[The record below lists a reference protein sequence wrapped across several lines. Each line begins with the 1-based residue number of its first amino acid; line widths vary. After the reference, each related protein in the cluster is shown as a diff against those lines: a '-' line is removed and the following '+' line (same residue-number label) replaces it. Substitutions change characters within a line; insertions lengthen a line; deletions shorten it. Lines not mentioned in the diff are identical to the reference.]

1 MPTGVAMP
9 PKRGRAAAEAEDET
23 AQLRRHKSA
32 FEEAMNEFLCPITF
46 SLPVDPVMAE
56 DGKVYERSAI
66 EEWLKQQHKSP
77 VTNLAM
83 GTRLLPALQVKN
95 MIRTMVTSGALTGDK
110 VDAWK
115 LKLEEEEKV
124 AEVLRKAEAGKGWAM
139 QNLGNWYKHG
149 LKGLAK
155 DLAKAFEWY
164 KKSHE
169 AGHASGTGNLGACY
183 LVGDGVPKCLARGA
197 TLLSDAAGRGSKH
210 ACYQLGRVYADGDW
224 GFPKDDTMARRYYS
238 MVASASL
245 DDLTGNA
252 KEEAATWLRAHPAA

>member
-1 MPTGVAMP
+1 MP
-9 PKRGRAAAEAEDET
+9 PKRGRAAADET
-23 AQLRRHKSA
+23 AQEFRRHKSA
-32 FEEAMNEFLCPITF
+32 TEEAFAELVCPITF
-46 SLPVDPVMAE
+46 SLPVDPVIAE

-66 EEWLKQQHKSP
+66 EEWLEQQHKSP

-124 AEVLRKAEAGKGWAM
+124 AEMRREAEAGDGWAM
-139 QNLGNWYKHG
+139 HNLGVWYEYG
-149 LKGLAK
+149 RKGLAK
-155 DLAKAFEWY
+155 HGAKAFEWY

-169 AGHASGTGNLGACY
+169 AGDACGTAALGKCY
-183 LVGDGVPKCLARGA
+183 FLAYGVPMCFARGA
-197 TLLSDAAGRGSKH
+197 TLMSEAAGRGSEQ
-210 ACYQLGRVYADGDW
+210 ACYILGRVYADGIW
-224 GFPKDDTMARRYYS
+224 GFPKDETMARRYYS

-245 DDLTGNA
+245 DDCSDEG
-252 KEEAATWLRAHPAA
+252 KEKAATWLREHPEA